1 MSCVVSKNEI
11 RGGFDFSISFLL
23 AHPFCDARTYGCN
36 QSVGMT
42 VEGMDG
48 IGDSFD
54 LKVGISLSIQACGI
68 TRVSKLLQYLFVL
81 RIGEKI

>member
-1 MSCVVSKNEI
+1 MAELDSYKAVELTIEVPGQTLSFVSKNEI

-23 AHPFCDARTYGCN
+23 AHPFCDAQTYGCN

-48 IGDSFD
+48 IGNSFD
-54 LKVGISLSIQACGI
+54 LKVGISLSIQVGN
-68 TRVSKLLQYLFVL
+68 
-81 RIGEKI
+81 